1 MDNDISAIVKKM
13 NALFITERKK
23 YIIQKEDGSYG
34 WLDINTNENTK
45 RFHNGMLISHLNRKY
60 TYGIFCGKAVTK
72 FISFDVDIPSK
83 EIVQSIYKVLNQIGV
98 SSEFI
103 HTSWSGTKGYHVDV
117 YFSKVI
123 GYSNMVK
130 LYDYVVY
137 KVLQIHTNIEKDK
150 IECRPSPTQ
159 GLKLPLGI
167 NRKNKDKNSNG
178 CWYVN
183 VNDDFKPIEALDYI
197 LDIKQI
203 DNNQILSII
212 KRLPTIERQGISN
225 NEPDTEEDKSNSAN
239 QHNGIKTGEILNSL
253 ENLFK
258 HGLSKKGIRHK
269 SLLKLAMWLNTRNHG
284 RESCEKILRNWMRN
298 QNKEYYDTPLEI
310 CYKEISRIVEGVYSK
325 NIVLGKGQEKRKIA
339 VSRNDLLTIHQYPK
353 KFHKTINA
361 IFIHSKRFADENGQ
375 FYMTY
380 EQISEAASCSIRTA
394 VSHIK
399 ELEELKVIK
408 VMRSPILFD
417 GETPYNLPNTY
428 ELNLDFVD
436 GDIDTSITIK
446 APKLEKYGNTKIE
459 LILKVFPDKEWMDID
474 NILKKALLKKS
485 KYNK

>member
-1 MDNDISAIVKKM
+1 MDKDISAIAMKM
-13 NALFITERKK
+13 KHLFITERKR
-23 YIIQKEDGSYG
+23 YIIQNEDGSYT
-34 WLDINTNENTK
+34 WKDKNFND
-45 RFHNGMLISHLNRKY
+45 GMLDLHLERKR
-60 TYGIFCGKAVTK
+60 TYGIFCGAELTK

-83 EIVQSIYKVLNQIGV
+83 EVVQSIYLVLNQIGI

-117 YFSKVI
+117 YFSSTI
-123 GYSNMVK
+123 GYPKMVK
-130 LYDYVVY
+130 LYDYVAS
-137 KVLQIHTNIEKDK
+137 KVLQKHTDIDDDK

-167 NRKNKDKNSNG
+167 NRKSKNVNNNI

-183 VNDDFKPIEALDYI
+183 INDDFKPIETFDYI
-197 LDIKQI
+197 LDIKPI
-203 DNNQILSII
+203 DTNQIRSII
-212 KRLPTIERQGISN
+212 KRLPTIKSKSISKN
-225 NEPDTEEDKSNSAN
+225 KIAEKKAIKKSAS
-239 QHNGIKTGEILNSL
+239 QIKQIKTGETLNSL
-253 ENLFK
+253 ENLFNN
-258 HGLSKKGIRHK
+258 GLRKKGTRHK
-269 SLLKLAMWLNTRNHG
+269 SLLKLAIWLNTRNHR
-284 RESCEKILRNWMRN
+284 RESCEEILRNWMRN
-298 QNKEYYDTPLEI
+298 QKKEYYGTPLEI
-310 CYKEISRIVEGVYSK
+310 CFKEISRIVEGVYSK
-325 NIVLGKGQEKRKIA
+325 NIVLGKGKAKTKIA

-353 KFHKTINA
+353 KLHKTINA

-380 EQISEAASCSIRTA
+380 EQISEAAPCSIRTA

-436 GDIDTSITIK
+436 GDNDTSVTIE
-446 APKLEKYGNTKIE
+446 APKLEKYRNTKIE
-459 LILKVFPDKEWMDID
+459 IILKVFPDKEWMDID
-474 NILKKALLKKS
+474 NILKKALLRTKYKK
-485 KYNK
+485 